1 MTTKKLYIIRGVPG
15 SGKSTKAR
23 ELLAKNPKLKHFEAD
38 MFFERSGPYKFNPAK
53 IKDAHH
59 WCQNEVRTSLKEGHS
74 VIVSNTFT
82 KIWEMVAYIQMAK
95 ENGATVEVL
104 TLDGGYENVHG
115 VPKEKVQEMRDRF
128 EKYTIPEKDSYFIKE
143 YSPPQQPTVPEFISD
158 SDIIRNILGE
168 SGSV

>member
-23 ELLAKNPKLKHFEAD
+23 ELLVKNPKLKHFEAD
-38 MFFERSGPYKFNPAK
+38 MFFERDGLYKFNPAK
-53 IKDAHH
+53 IKDAHQ
-59 WCQNEVRTSLKEGHS
+59 WCQNGVRSALREGHS

-95 ENGATVEVL
+95 EQGASVEVL

-128 EKYTIPEKDSYFIKE
+128 EKYTIPEKDTHFIKE
-143 YSPPQQPTVPEFISD
+143 YSSSEQPHVPEFISD
-158 SDIIRNILGE
+158 SAILENILGH
-168 SGSV
+168 G